1 MCNVNVV
8 NRISCFGL
16 IIYFLEGIGG
26 GFIATRWLRPS
37 YAPACSDVVNGFYWF
52 DCEILPRQLAIQ
64 SSSFS
69 KCVRHMVIAT
79 HAPRSL
85 QGCKN

>member
-26 GFIATRWLRPS
+26 GFIATRWLRPG

-52 DCEILPRQLAIQ
+52 DCEILPRQLYRARVFQ
-64 SSSFS
+64 NVTYGY
-69 KCVRHMVIAT
+69 CYTRPT
-79 HAPRSL
+79 QPPGL
-85 QGCKN
+85 